1 MAVRKTFKSGH
12 SADSK
17 LMVELRIMDKTAS
30 EGWGF
35 KFGYLDLMHEQLHM
49 HPRTPEELLHKVQL
63 YQIFD
68 DPKYDSNCFSSICTG
83 LVPDSCTTIQGHDIK
98 YMHNF

>member
-1 MAVRKTFKSGH
+1 MTVSKTFKSGH

-35 KFGYLDLMHEQLHM
+35 KFGYLDLMHEKPHM
-49 HPRTPEELLHKVQL
+49 HPKTPEELLHKVQL
-63 YQIFD
+63 YQIFGD
-68 DPKYDSNCFSSICTG
+68 DTG
-83 LVPDSCTTIQGHDIK
+83 PRH
-98 YMHNF
+98 